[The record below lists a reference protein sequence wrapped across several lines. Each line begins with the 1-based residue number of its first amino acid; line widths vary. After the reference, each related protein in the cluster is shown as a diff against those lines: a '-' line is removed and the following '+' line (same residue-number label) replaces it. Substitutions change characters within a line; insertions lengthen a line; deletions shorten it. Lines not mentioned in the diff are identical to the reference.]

1 MIEAEQADDALL
13 GFLNIL
19 QMNKRRLINLER
31 RMKFAN
37 AIATSNYD
45 IICLCETWLNEN
57 IASSELMLNEYIIYR
72 SERQTAKDQNLH
84 GGVLMAVKQT
94 NCCQISNLNVV

>member
-1 MIEAEQADDALL
+1 
-13 GFLNIL
+13 
-19 QMNKRRLINLER
+19 MNVRSLINLER

-45 IICLCETWLNEN
+45 IKCLCETCLNEN
-57 IASSELMLNEYIIYR
+57 TTSSELMLKEHNIYR

-94 NCCQISNLNVV
+94 FS